1 MFLRRRIVVVVAA
14 AVDVD
19 GVVVLLVVVRSEQ
32 PQVTS
37 LVLLVHPRPPLTVQQ
52 VPNPVQ
58 VCRVDT

>member
-1 MFLRRRIVVVVAA
+1 MFLRRRISVVVAA

-19 GVVVLLVVVRSEQ
+19 GVVLLVVVRSEQ

-37 LVLLVHPRPPLTVQQ
+37 LVLLVHPRPPLAVQQ